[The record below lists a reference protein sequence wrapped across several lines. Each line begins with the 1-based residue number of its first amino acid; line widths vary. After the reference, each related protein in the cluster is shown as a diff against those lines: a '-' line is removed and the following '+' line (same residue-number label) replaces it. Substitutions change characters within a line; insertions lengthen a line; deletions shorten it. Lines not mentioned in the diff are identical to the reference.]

1 MDDILQYYPGV
12 QEVLRVVTAAFD
24 PLAEPDENFHRLA
37 KAVVIGALIDRR
49 EMHPNDLHQLL
60 AAIQGDYG
68 CWMDWSK
75 RPSSKRTLLLSAP
88 VLTTSVSSCL
98 HRCTWRPSTSG
109 PTISVPNLSR
119 CTHTVSHL
127 PLFAAPQGTPPLQFS
142 ARKPMRLFIAPTFAE

>member
-24 PLAEPDENFHRLA
+24 PLAVPDEDFHRLA

-68 CWMDWSK
+68 CWMDWFEKAIIEADFASIS
-75 RPSSKRTLLLSAP
+75 PSPNHLRELLLASMHMA
-88 VLTTSVSSCL
+88 
-98 HRCTWRPSTSG
+98 
-109 PTISVPNLSR
+109 TIYVWADYTR
-119 CTHTVSHL
+119 
-127 PLFAAPQGTPPLQFS
+127 AEPQ
-142 ARKPMRLFIAPTFAE
+142 